1 MLRLPLRHRF
11 PLVMLAGLAAAV
23 VLTSFQSPARTADS
37 NVPDKAAVARARDT
51 VHMLDDLHKGYV
63 VTITATYVKAQE
75 TQPAAVVTK
84 KVFKHMEAKGWG
96 TGRLVDAT
104 GEPIN
109 KDNAPRTDFEKRAIA
124 QLKTGKPYYDEVASR
139 DGKPVLR
146 AATVVPVVMKQ
157 CLACH
162 EGYKEGD
169 LLGALVYEVPIK

>member
-1 MLRLPLRHRF
+1 M
-11 PLVMLAGLAAAV
+11 VLAGLAAAV
-23 VLTSFQSPARTADS
+23 VLTSFQTPARTADS
-37 NVPDKAAVARARDT
+37 SVPDKAAVARARDT

-63 VTITATYVKAQE
+63 ITITSTYVKAQD
-75 TQPAAVVTK
+75 THPAAMVTK

-96 TGRLVDAT
+96 TGRLLDAT

-109 KDNAPRTDFEKRAIA
+109 TDNAPRTDFEKRAIA
-124 QLKTGKPYYDEVASR
+124 RLKTGKPYYDEVASR

-162 EGYKEGD
+162 EGHKEGD
-169 LLGALVYEVPIK
+169 LIGALVYEVPIK